1 MQVHRLWAP
10 VEGRFKDY
18 IRHKKENGYQ
28 SLHTVVLGA
37 DGVPMEVQ
45 IRTRKMH
52 WIAEY
57 GVAAHWRYKEAV
69 GEHASQAQQV
79 CSCGAPSAVRAL
91 SDTFWN
97 CLQVVGSELSASW
110 NLLYRNLLCQGR
122 QRSDTTWHTLK
133 DEGIDYL
140 QQGCCRRVQ

>member
-1 MQVHRLWAP
+1 MQVHRLWSP

-69 GEHASQAQQV
+69 DEHVSQAQQV
-79 CSCGAPSAVRAL
+79 HSCCAGVAMCVFMQTSFCSSIEASPGNGILPCDADHGQSCSHRWHGRA
-91 SDTFWN
+91 
-97 CLQVVGSELSASW
+97 
-110 NLLYRNLLCQGR
+110 
-122 QRSDTTWHTLK
+122 TW
-133 DEGIDYL
+133 
-140 QQGCCRRVQ
+140 

>member
-1 MQVHRLWAP
+1 MHRLWAP

-69 GEHASQAQQV
+69 DEHVSQAQQV
-79 CSCGAPSAVRAL
+79 IQLWCYDGQTLFLLNLP
-91 SDTFWN
+91 
-97 CLQVVGSELSASW
+97 LQF
-110 NLLYRNLLCQGR
+110 
-122 QRSDTTWHTLK
+122 
-133 DEGIDYL
+133 IP
-140 QQGCCRRVQ
+140 

>member
-1 MQVHRLWAP
+1 MSWAVFAASFARGSNGILQVHRLWAP
-10 VEGRFKDY
+10 VDGRFKDY

-69 GEHASQAQQV
+69 DEHVTQAQQV
-79 CSCGAPSAVRAL
+79 CASLPSSVAL
-91 SDTFWN
+91 RHLVPLLPHARNAQGILGHW
-97 CLQVVGSELSASW
+97 LMLSAKVSKSS
-110 NLLYRNLLCQGR
+110 LHASASRTRN
-122 QRSDTTWHTLK
+122 
-133 DEGIDYL
+133 
-140 QQGCCRRVQ
+140 VP

>member
-1 MQVHRLWAP
+1 M
-10 VEGRFKDY
+10 EGRFKDY

-69 GEHASQAQQV
+69 DEHVSQAQQV
-79 CSCGAPSAVRAL
+79 HCCDAEIARCGSWWPCYCSCSY
-91 SDTFWN
+91 
-97 CLQVVGSELSASW
+97 Q
-110 NLLYRNLLCQGR
+110 
-122 QRSDTTWHTLK
+122 TLAW
-133 DEGIDYL
+133 
-140 QQGCCRRVQ
+140 

>member
-1 MQVHRLWAP
+1 MARCIFRTGLLVMFGTSSALYVMDACHVQVHRLWAP

-69 GEHASQAQQV
+69 DDQIAQAQQV
-79 CSCGAPSAVRAL
+79 CRQHL
-91 SDTFWN
+91 
-97 CLQVVGSELSASW
+97 LSAS
-110 NLLYRNLLCQGR
+110 
-122 QRSDTTWHTLK
+122 
-133 DEGIDYL
+133 
-140 QQGCCRRVQ
+140 

>member
-69 GEHASQAQQV
+69 DEHVSQAQQV
-79 CSCGAPSAVRAL
+79 HCCGSIKGMCVFLWIFCCIRFHDILA
-91 SDTFWN
+91 W
-97 CLQVVGSELSASW
+97 Q
-110 NLLYRNLLCQGR
+110 LYR
-122 QRSDTTWHTLK
+122 
-133 DEGIDYL
+133 Y
-140 QQGCCRRVQ
+140 V

>member
-1 MQVHRLWAP
+1 MKA
-10 VEGRFKDY
+10 GFKDY

-69 GEHASQAQQV
+69 DDQIAQAQQV
-79 CSCGAPSAVRAL
+79 RMQHSSL
-91 SDTFWN
+91 
-97 CLQVVGSELSASW
+97 CLLEDLISL
-110 NLLYRNLLCQGR
+110 
-122 QRSDTTWHTLK
+122 HF
-133 DEGIDYL
+133 
-140 QQGCCRRVQ
+140 

>member
-1 MQVHRLWAP
+1 MHLLTVHAQMRAKLPLRRFWTSSNKGVLADVQVHRLWAP

-69 GEHASQAQQV
+69 DDQIAQAQQV
-79 CSCGAPSAVRAL
+79 CKAA
-91 SDTFWN
+91 
-97 CLQVVGSELSASW
+97 AS
-110 NLLYRNLLCQGR
+110 
-122 QRSDTTWHTLK
+122 
-133 DEGIDYL
+133 
-140 QQGCCRRVQ
+140 V

>member
-1 MQVHRLWAP
+1 M
-10 VEGRFKDY
+10 EGRFKDY

-69 GEHASQAQQV
+69 DDQIAQAQQV
-79 CSCGAPSAVRAL
+79 CNEQLAMAIPHTGWMLSIFPVPRMHGSVGLFSSLLTQVRFPL
-91 SDTFWN
+91 NPGS
-97 CLQVVGSELSASW
+97 VVDS
-110 NLLYRNLLCQGR
+110 
-122 QRSDTTWHTLK
+122 H
-133 DEGIDYL
+133 
-140 QQGCCRRVQ
+140 

>member
-1 MQVHRLWAP
+1 

-69 GEHASQAQQV
+69 EDGIVQAQQV
-79 CSCGAPSAVRAL
+79 CNPAGQSLCLPQQCTAVCSSVCSIVTSIVWAQDIQSAAPLAVCMVDWTGH
-91 SDTFWN
+91 S
-97 CLQVVGSELSASW
+97 LQG
-110 NLLYRNLLCQGR
+110 
-122 QRSDTTWHTLK
+122 T
-133 DEGIDYL
+133 
-140 QQGCCRRVQ
+140 

>member
-1 MQVHRLWAP
+1 MHRLWAP
-10 VEGRFKDY
+10 VEGRLKDY

-69 GEHASQAQQV
+69 DEHVTQAQQV
-79 CSCGAPSAVRAL
+79 CGRFPSSFAHQGICCPYCHAL
-91 SDTFWN
+91 PMPKAF
-97 CLQVVGSELSASW
+97 
-110 NLLYRNLLCQGR
+110 LLTG
-122 QRSDTTWHTLK
+122 
-133 DEGIDYL
+133 
-140 QQGCCRRVQ
+140 

>member
-1 MQVHRLWAP
+1 M
-10 VEGRFKDY
+10 EGRFKDY

-69 GEHASQAQQV
+69 DDQVAQAEQV
-79 CSCGAPSAVRAL
+79 RSGACLFLTRNCVCIPCSAFEKRCAAVL
-91 SDTFWN
+91 SWLHR
-97 CLQVVGSELSASW
+97 C
-110 NLLYRNLLCQGR
+110 
-122 QRSDTTWHTLK
+122 
-133 DEGIDYL
+133 
-140 QQGCCRRVQ
+140 

>member
-1 MQVHRLWAP
+1 MFGTSSALYVMDACHVQVHRLWAP

-69 GEHASQAQQV
+69 DDQIAQAQQV
-79 CSCGAPSAVRAL
+79 CRQHL
-91 SDTFWN
+91 
-97 CLQVVGSELSASW
+97 LSAS
-110 NLLYRNLLCQGR
+110 
-122 QRSDTTWHTLK
+122 
-133 DEGIDYL
+133 
-140 QQGCCRRVQ
+140 

>member
-1 MQVHRLWAP
+1 MLYKQHSDCLLRTHFLPCFTQVHRLWAP

-57 GVAAHWRYKEAV
+57 GVAAHWRYKEAMD
-69 GEHASQAQQV
+69 EHVSQAQQV
-79 CSCGAPSAVRAL
+79 HSCCAAVAICVFLRTSFCSCFHGSLTWRW
-91 SDTFWN
+91 DTG
-97 CLQVVGSELSASW
+97 V
-110 NLLYRNLLCQGR
+110 
-122 QRSDTTWHTLK
+122 
-133 DEGIDYL
+133 
-140 QQGCCRRVQ
+140 

>member
-1 MQVHRLWAP
+1 MQLQVERLWAP
-10 VEGRFKDY
+10 VPGRCKDY

-69 GEHASQAQQV
+69 DDEGAQAQQV
-79 CSCGAPSAVRAL
+79 RKAAA
-91 SDTFWN
+91 
-97 CLQVVGSELSASW
+97 
-110 NLLYRNLLCQGR
+110 
-122 QRSDTTWHTLK
+122 TL
-133 DEGIDYL
+133 
-140 QQGCCRRVQ
+140 RMVA